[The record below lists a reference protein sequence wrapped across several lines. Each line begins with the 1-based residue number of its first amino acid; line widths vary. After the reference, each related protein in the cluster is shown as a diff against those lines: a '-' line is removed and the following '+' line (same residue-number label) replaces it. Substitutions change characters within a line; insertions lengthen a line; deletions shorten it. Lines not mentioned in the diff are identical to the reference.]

1 MSRRLCVVSLC
12 TIAGAAFAASAAQAS
27 APYVVHYNDLP
38 AVYTDDSLCH
48 FDGYNFDV
56 QVNGADH
63 VTIREY
69 DNRIV
74 FVDKFR
80 GIVTGPTGKQL
91 AKIEDAVITED
102 FGTGNLTWSGLAE
115 GYAFPDGKNLA
126 RDTGQIVFDEDGNTV
141 SESGPHPIADGPG
154 RAAVCEALKP

>member
-1 MSRRLCVVSLC
+1 MPRRLFVISLC
-12 TIAGAAFAASAAQAS
+12 TIAGVALAGPAAQAS
-27 APYVVHYNDLP
+27 APYVTHYKDLP

-48 FDGYNFDV
+48 FGPYAFDV
-56 QVNGADH
+56 TVNGSDQ

-69 DNRIV
+69 DIRIV

-91 AKIEDAVITED
+91 VKTEDAVITED
-102 FGTGNLTWSGLAE
+102 FATGNQTWNGVAE

-126 RDTGQIVFDEDGNTV
+126 RDNGQIVFDQDGNTI
-141 SESGPHPIADGPG
+141 SENGPHPIADGPG
-154 RAAVCEALKP
+154 RVAVCEALKP